1 MNINKQFKF
10 IFYIFIFS
18 INQRYVLKDVTLVT
32 GAALHPITAGVFQVG
47 LATTVR
53 KVFRPPPGSNYVQ
66 KST

>member
-1 MNINKQFKF
+1 MNINKQFEF
-10 IFYIFIFS
+10 IFYIFFS

-47 LATTVR
+47 LVTTVR
-53 KVFRPPPGSNYVQ
+53 KVFRLPPGSNYVQ

>member
-1 MNINKQFKF
+1 MFF
-10 IFYIFIFS
+10 FS

-53 KVFRPPPGSNYVQ
+53 KVFRLPAGSNYVQ

>member
-1 MNINKQFKF
+1 MFF
-10 IFYIFIFS
+10 FS

-47 LATTVR
+47 PVTTVR
-53 KVFRPPPGSNYVQ
+53 KVFRLPPGSNYVQ